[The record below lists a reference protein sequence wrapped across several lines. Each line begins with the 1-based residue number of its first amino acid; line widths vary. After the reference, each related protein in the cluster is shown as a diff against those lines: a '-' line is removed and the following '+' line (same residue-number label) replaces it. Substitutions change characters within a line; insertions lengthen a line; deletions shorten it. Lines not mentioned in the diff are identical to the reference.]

1 MNQQLSAKAAN
12 FQDFLSSRGIEEK
25 VVELSES
32 TRTSAEA
39 AAAIGCEVE
48 EIAKSIV
55 FYVKDTLRPILVIAS
70 GTNRVDEKKLK
81 KLVGGKLK
89 RADADFVREVTGFVI
104 GGVPP
109 AGHIEPLQTF
119 MDLDLLQFSQVWA
132 AAGSPYAV
140 FPIKPQVLLELC
152 TAEAVD
158 IKVNSSGQ
166 KKQNPASTVSTDK
179 HEGRPVIRRTPFKG
193 FEHFQPSLP
202 HCFPGGHSSEKLG
215 VKFGHQ

>member
-12 FQDFLSSRGIEEK
+12 FQEFLSSRGIEEK
-25 VVELSES
+25 VVEHSES

-89 RADADFVREVTGFVI
+89 
-104 GGVPP
+104 
-109 AGHIEPLQTF
+109 
-119 MDLDLLQFSQVWA
+119 
-132 AAGSPYAV
+132 
-140 FPIKPQVLLELC
+140 
-152 TAEAVD
+152 
-158 IKVNSSGQ
+158 
-166 KKQNPASTVSTDK
+166 
-179 HEGRPVIRRTPFKG
+179 
-193 FEHFQPSLP
+193 
-202 HCFPGGHSSEKLG
+202 
-215 VKFGHQ
+215 

>member
-12 FQDFLSSRGIEEK
+12 FQDFLSTRGIEGK

-119 MDLDLLQFSQVWA
+119 MDLDLLQFSQVWV
-132 AAGSPYAV
+132 AAGSTYAV

-158 IKVNSSGQ
+158 IKVN
-166 KKQNPASTVSTDK
+166 
-179 HEGRPVIRRTPFKG
+179 
-193 FEHFQPSLP
+193 
-202 HCFPGGHSSEKLG
+202 
-215 VKFGHQ
+215 

>member
-89 RADADFVREVTGFVI
+89 RADAEFVRE
-104 GGVPP
+104 
-109 AGHIEPLQTF
+109 
-119 MDLDLLQFSQVWA
+119 
-132 AAGSPYAV
+132 
-140 FPIKPQVLLELC
+140 
-152 TAEAVD
+152 
-158 IKVNSSGQ
+158 
-166 KKQNPASTVSTDK
+166 
-179 HEGRPVIRRTPFKG
+179 
-193 FEHFQPSLP
+193 
-202 HCFPGGHSSEKLG
+202 
-215 VKFGHQ
+215 

>member
-12 FQDFLSSRGIEEK
+12 FQKFLSSRGIEEK

-32 TRTSAEA
+32 ARTSAEA
-39 AAAIGCEVE
+39 AAAIGCDVE

-119 MDLDLLQFSQVWA
+119 MDLDLLNFRRSGQRL
-132 AAGSPYAV
+132 
-140 FPIKPQVLLELC
+140 VLLTRFFPSNPRCFWNYALPKQL
-152 TAEAVD
+152 TSRSTD
-158 IKVNSSGQ
+158 PQ
-166 KKQNPASTVSTDK
+166 KKQNPVSTVSTDK

>member
-32 TRTSAEA
+32 TRTAAEA

-81 KLVGGKLK
+81 KTGWRKTEKSRCGFCSGSHRVCNRRGASC
-89 RADADFVREVTGFVI
+89 RA
-104 GGVPP
+104 
-109 AGHIEPLQTF
+109 H
-119 MDLDLLQFSQVWA
+119 
-132 AAGSPYAV
+132 
-140 FPIKPQVLLELC
+140 
-152 TAEAVD
+152 
-158 IKVNSSGQ
+158 
-166 KKQNPASTVSTDK
+166 
-179 HEGRPVIRRTPFKG
+179 
-193 FEHFQPSLP
+193 
-202 HCFPGGHSSEKLG
+202 
-215 VKFGHQ
+215 

>member
-55 FYVKDTLRPILVIAS
+55 FYAKDTLRPILVIAS

-89 RADADFVREVTGFVI
+89 RADADFVREVTEFVI

-109 AGHIEPLQTF
+109 AGYIEPLQTF
-119 MDLDLLQFSQVWA
+119 MDLDLLQFS
-132 AAGSPYAV
+132 
-140 FPIKPQVLLELC
+140 
-152 TAEAVD
+152 
-158 IKVNSSGQ
+158 
-166 KKQNPASTVSTDK
+166 
-179 HEGRPVIRRTPFKG
+179 
-193 FEHFQPSLP
+193 
-202 HCFPGGHSSEKLG
+202 
-215 VKFGHQ
+215 

>member
-1 MNQQLSAKAAN
+1 MIEYIQKIKPDIGSKKKTHQRISMNQQLSAKAAN
-12 FQDFLSSRGIEEK
+12 FQEFLSSRGFEGK

-119 MDLDLLQFSQVWA
+119 MDLDLLQFSKVWA
-132 AAGSPYAV
+132 AAGSHYAV
-140 FPIKPQVLLELC
+140 FPIKPKVLLGLC
-152 TAEAVD
+152 NAEAFD
-158 IKVNSSGQ
+158 IKVN
-166 KKQNPASTVSTDK
+166 
-179 HEGRPVIRRTPFKG
+179 
-193 FEHFQPSLP
+193 
-202 HCFPGGHSSEKLG
+202 
-215 VKFGHQ
+215 

>member
-12 FQDFLSSRGIEEK
+12 FQKFLSSRGIEEK

-32 TRTSAEA
+32 TRTAAEA

-109 AGHIEPLQTF
+109 AGHIERCRHLWIWTF
-119 MDLDLLQFSQVWA
+119 YNFHRSGQRL
-132 AAGSPYAV
+132 
-140 FPIKPQVLLELC
+140 VLLTRFFPSNPRCFWNYALL
-152 TAEAVD
+152 
-158 IKVNSSGQ
+158 
-166 KKQNPASTVSTDK
+166 KQLTSRSTD
-179 HEGRPVIRRTPFKG
+179 PVK
-193 FEHFQPSLP
+193 
-202 HCFPGGHSSEKLG
+202 K
-215 VKFGHQ
+215 

>member
-1 MNQQLSAKAAN
+1 MNQQLSPKTAN

-81 KLVGGKLK
+81 KNGWRKTEK
-89 RADADFVREVTGFVI
+89 SRCGFC
-104 GGVPP
+104 P
-109 AGHIEPLQTF
+109 
-119 MDLDLLQFSQVWA
+119 
-132 AAGSPYAV
+132 
-140 FPIKPQVLLELC
+140 
-152 TAEAVD
+152 
-158 IKVNSSGQ
+158 
-166 KKQNPASTVSTDK
+166 
-179 HEGRPVIRRTPFKG
+179 
-193 FEHFQPSLP
+193 
-202 HCFPGGHSSEKLG
+202 
-215 VKFGHQ
+215 

>member
-32 TRTSAEA
+32 TRTSAEKPRRQSA
-39 AAAIGCEVE
+39 VKWRRLQSRSFFI
-48 EIAKSIV
+48 
-55 FYVKDTLRPILVIAS
+55 KDTLRPILVIAS

-109 AGHIEPLQTF
+109 AGHIEPMQTF

-158 IKVNSSGQ
+158 IKIN
-166 KKQNPASTVSTDK
+166 
-179 HEGRPVIRRTPFKG
+179 
-193 FEHFQPSLP
+193 
-202 HCFPGGHSSEKLG
+202 
-215 VKFGHQ
+215 

>member
-1 MNQQLSAKAAN
+1 MKQQLSAKAAN
-12 FQDFLSSRGIEEK
+12 FQKFLSSRGIEEK

-39 AAAIGCEVE
+39 AAAIGCEVK
-48 EIAKSIV
+48 EIAKSIF
-55 FYVKDTLRPILVIAS
+55 FYVKDPSPILVISS

-140 FPIKPQVLLELC
+140 FPVKPQVLLELC

-158 IKVNSSGQ
+158 IKVN
-166 KKQNPASTVSTDK
+166 
-179 HEGRPVIRRTPFKG
+179 
-193 FEHFQPSLP
+193 
-202 HCFPGGHSSEKLG
+202 
-215 VKFGHQ
+215 

>member
-1 MNQQLSAKAAN
+1 M
-12 FQDFLSSRGIEEK
+12 
-25 VVELSES
+25 
-32 TRTSAEA
+32 
-39 AAAIGCEVE
+39 
-48 EIAKSIV
+48 IA
-55 FYVKDTLRPILVIAS
+55 T

-119 MDLDLLQFSQVWA
+119 MDLDLLQFSQVWT

-158 IKVNSSGQ
+158 IKV
-166 KKQNPASTVSTDK
+166 D
-179 HEGRPVIRRTPFKG
+179 
-193 FEHFQPSLP
+193 
-202 HCFPGGHSSEKLG
+202 
-215 VKFGHQ
+215 